1 MNTHFLYLIITAELR
16 RAVRRARTEGDRGDA
31 AEKVITIGAMVLLAI
46 AAMAIIYDKVIAKA
60 NSISF

>member
-1 MNTHFLYLIITAELR
+1 MNTQFLFFIIETELR
-16 RAVRRARTEGDRGDA
+16 RLTQRARAEGDRGDA

-60 NSISF
+60 NGISF

>member
-1 MNTHFLYLIITAELR
+1 MNTQLLYLIIQAELR
-16 RAVRRARTEGDRGDA
+16 RALRRARAERDRGDA

-60 NSISF
+60 NGISF

>member
-1 MNTHFLYLIITAELR
+1 MNTQFLFFIIETELR
-16 RAVRRARTEGDRGDA
+16 RLTQRARTEGDRGDA

-60 NSISF
+60 NGISF

>member
-1 MNTHFLYLIITAELR
+1 MNTQFLYLIIQAELR
-16 RAVRRARTEGDRGDA
+16 RAVRRARAERDRGDA

>member
-1 MNTHFLYLIITAELR
+1 MNTQLLYLIITAELR
-16 RAVRRARTEGDRGDA
+16 RTLRRARIERDRGDA

-60 NSISF
+60 NGISF

>member
-1 MNTHFLYLIITAELR
+1 MNIQFLYLIITAELR
-16 RAVRRARTEGDRGDA
+16 RTLRRARTERDRGDA

>member
-1 MNTHFLYLIITAELR
+1 MNTQFLFFIIETELR
-16 RAVRRARTEGDRGDA
+16 RFTQRARTEGDRGDA

-60 NSISF
+60 NGISF